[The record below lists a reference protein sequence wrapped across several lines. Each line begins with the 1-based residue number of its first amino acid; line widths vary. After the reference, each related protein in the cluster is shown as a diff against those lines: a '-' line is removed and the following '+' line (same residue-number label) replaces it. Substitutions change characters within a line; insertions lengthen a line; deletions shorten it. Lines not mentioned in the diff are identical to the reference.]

1 MGLSE
6 MRRIN
11 TAERVARIYSAWT
24 RGDMVKWAAAN
35 PNDYDFISL
44 AARLYERNN
53 PKVKKRASRKH

>member
-11 TAERVARIYSAWT
+11 TAERVARVYSAWT

-35 PNDYDFISL
+35 PKDYDFISM
-44 AARLYERNN
+44 AATLYERSN
-53 PKVKKRASRKH
+53 PKVKKHGRRR